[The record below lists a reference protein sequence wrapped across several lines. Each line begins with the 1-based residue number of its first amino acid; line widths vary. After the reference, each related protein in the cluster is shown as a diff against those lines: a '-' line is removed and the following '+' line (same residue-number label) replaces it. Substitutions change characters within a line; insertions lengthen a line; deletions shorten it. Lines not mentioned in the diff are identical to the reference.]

1 MDKLWISPIV
11 EHVLCWKT
19 FLVQKS
25 GSTSFWLQFFFF
37 FEQQTSL
44 RSEKD
49 LARVAS
55 LKARSSHCVNNVLFW
70 AEHPCFSSE
79 LPWRSTDAE
88 ASIFFPP
95 NAMHPL
101 WTALRWLCSFE
112 CDFEITSR
120 LSLSSTIQGKK
131 KARNCYS
138 PAPRASLMYS

>member
-1 MDKLWISPIV
+1 MNFTDSRTCSLLENLLSSEIRI
-11 EHVLCWKT
+11 H
-19 FLVQKS
+19 FL
-25 GSTSFWLQFFFF
+25 LIANFFF
-37 FEQQTSL
+37 FEQQKSL
-44 RSEKD
+44 RSEND

-131 KARNCYS
+131 KSEKLLFSRT
-138 PAPRASLMYS
+138 

>member
-1 MDKLWISPIV
+1 MNFNDSRTCSLLEKLLSSEIRI
-11 EHVLCWKT
+11 H
-19 FLVQKS
+19 FL
-25 GSTSFWLQFFFF
+25 LIANFFF
-37 FEQQTSL
+37 FEQQKSL

-120 LSLSSTIQGKK
+120 LSLSSTIEGKK
-131 KARNCYS
+131 KSEKLLFSRT
-138 PAPRASLMYS
+138 